1 MTFFI
6 TVCAR
11 GSTRSRN
18 DVVGLTFSRS
28 FTAPTLSGP
37 AGAEEFLR
45 SLKERFSNPEPS
57 VTVGTRR
64 PVSSTSGYWK
74 GVRARELSQSYKP
87 TEKSN
92 VYVST
97 MLQSECRQ
105 RHVELLRREA
115 RPHLFGS
122 FLF

>member
-6 TVCAR
+6 TVCGR

-18 DVVGLTFSRS
+18 GVVGLTFSRS
-28 FTAPTLSGP
+28 LTAPTLSGP

-45 SLKERFSNPEPS
+45 SLRERFSNPEPS

-64 PVSSTSGYWK
+64 PVSSTSGYWN
-74 GVRARELSQSYKP
+74 GVRARELSQSYKR

-97 MLQSECRQ
+97 MLQPECRQ
-105 RHVELLRREA
+105 CYVESLKREA